1 MFEPDISRFFV
12 IVDVISD
19 RDRMLSYEILLA
31 VFCLI
36 HVDHK
41 LHIFVFVKG
50 GNIKIKGASGHNH
63 HVATLDLSEGS
74 LDG

>member
-1 MFEPDISRFFV
+1 
-12 IVDVISD
+12 
-19 RDRMLSYEILLA
+19 MLSYEILLA
-31 VFCLI
+31 VFYLI
-36 HVDHK
+36 HVDQK
-41 LHIFVFVKG
+41 LHIFIFVKG